1 MHVPIHFSVNG
12 EPYHLEVKPNRVLL
26 DVLRDDLGLTGTKKG
41 CGLGKCG
48 ACTVL
53 LNGRPVHSCLLL
65 APQADGKEVTTIEG
79 IAGDEPHPL
88 QSAFAEKGAVQ
99 CGFCTPGMI
108 NTAKAL
114 LDGNPDPEE
123 SEIKQAIAG
132 NLCRCT
138 GYNQI
143 VSAIQSCGRSNPDGG
158 PASGRKTGGHDGE

>member
-1 MHVPIHFSVNG
+1 MLVPINISVNG
-12 EPYHLEVKPNRVLL
+12 EEYRLEVKPNRVLL
-26 DVLRDDLGLTGTKKG
+26 DVLREDIGFTGTKKG

-53 LNGRPVHSCLLL
+53 LDGRPVHSCLSL
-65 APQADGKEVTTIEG
+65 AAQVDGKEITTIEG
-79 IAGDEPHPL
+79 IAGKEPHVL
-88 QSAFAEKGAVQ
+88 QNAFVEKGAVQ

-114 LDGNPDPEE
+114 LDTNPDPDEA
-123 SEIKQAIAG
+123 EIKLAIAG

-143 VSAIQSCGRSNPDGG
+143 VSAIQTCTRTNSAIQAEKRVASN
-158 PASGRKTGGHDGE
+158 E

>member
-1 MHVPIHFSVNG
+1 MRVPINITVNG
-12 EPYHLEVKPNRVLL
+12 EEFHLEVKPNRVLL
-26 DVLRDDLGLTGTKKG
+26 DVLREDLGLTGTKKG

-53 LNGRPVHSCLLL
+53 LNGKPVHSCLLL
-65 APQADGKEVTTIEG
+65 AVQADRRQITTIEG
-79 IAGDEPHPL
+79 IAEEEPHPL
-88 QSAFAEKGAVQ
+88 QTAFVTKGAVQ

-114 LDGNPDPEE
+114 LDANPHPDEA
-123 SEIKQAIAG
+123 EIKLAIAG

-143 VSAIQSCGRSNPDGG
+143 VSAIQSCSTSASDLQTAERGESN
-158 PASGRKTGGHDGE
+158 E

>member
-1 MHVPIHFSVNG
+1 MLVPINISVNG
-12 EPYHLEVKPNRVLL
+12 EEYGLEVKPNRVLL
-26 DVLRDDLGLTGTKKG
+26 DVLREDIGFTGTKKG

-53 LNGRPVHSCLLL
+53 LDGRPVHSCLIL
-65 APQADGKEVTTIEG
+65 APQVDGKEITTIEG
-79 IAGDEPHPL
+79 IAGEEPHVL
-88 QSAFAEKGAVQ
+88 QNAFVEKGAVQ

-114 LDGNPDPEE
+114 LDTNPDPGEA
-123 SEIKQAIAG
+123 EIKLAIAG

-143 VSAIQSCGRSNPDGG
+143 VSAIQTCTQSNS
-158 PASGRKTGGHDGE
+158 AIQTEKRVESNE

>member
-1 MHVPIHFSVNG
+1 MLVPINISVNG
-12 EPYHLEVKPNRVLL
+12 EEYSLDVKPNRVLL
-26 DVLRDDLGLTGTKKG
+26 DVLREDIGLTGTKKG

-53 LNGRPVHSCLLL
+53 LDGRPVHSCLIL
-65 APQADGKEVTTIEG
+65 APQVDGKKITTIEG
-79 IAGDEPHPL
+79 IAGQEPHVL
-88 QSAFAEKGAVQ
+88 QSAFVEKGAVQ

-114 LDGNPDPEE
+114 LDNNPDPDEA
-123 SEIKQAIAG
+123 EIKLAIAG

-143 VSAIQSCGRSNPDGG
+143 VSAIQSCTPSKSDIQAAERMESN
-158 PASGRKTGGHDGE
+158 E

>member
-1 MHVPIHFSVNG
+1 MRVPINITVNR
-12 EPYHLEVKPNRVLL
+12 EEYYLEVKPNRVLL
-26 DVLRDDLGLTGTKKG
+26 DVLREDLGLTGTKKG

-53 LNGRPVHSCLLL
+53 LNGRPVHSCLIL
-65 APQADGKEVTTIEG
+65 APHADGNEITTIEG
-79 IAGDEPHPL
+79 IAVEDPHPL
-88 QSAFAEKGAVQ
+88 QTAFVVKGAVQ

-114 LDGNPDPEE
+114 LDANPDPDEA
-123 SEIKQAIAG
+123 EIKSAIAG

-143 VSAIQSCGRSNPDGG
+143 VSAIQSCTPSKSDLQAAERRESN
-158 PASGRKTGGHDGE
+158 E

>member
-1 MHVPIHFSVNG
+1 MHVPINISVNG
-12 EPYHLEVKPNRVLL
+12 EEFHLEVKPNRVLL
-26 DVLRDDLGLTGTKKG
+26 DVLREDLGLIGTKKG

-53 LNGRPVHSCLLL
+53 LNGRPVHSCLIL
-65 APQADGKEVTTIEG
+65 APQADGKKITTIEG
-79 IAGDEPHPL
+79 IAGKAPHPL
-88 QSAFAEKGAVQ
+88 QTAFAEKGAVQ

-114 LDGNPDPEE
+114 LDSNPDPEDA
-123 SEIKQAIAG
+123 EIKQAIAG

-143 VSAIQSCGRSNPDGG
+143 VAAIQSCTHSNPDIR
-158 PASGRKTGGHDGE
+158 SEKRVKSNE